1 MKQMIRRVPVLGV
14 VALVATLGA
23 AGFAIAQEGPPF
35 QADEI
40 DVNFSFSIEDD
51 GETLNWSFDPE
62 DDCTDGAN
70 LSEGCQT
77 SSIEP
82 NEEGEWNHGSY
93 LSFFA
98 DNSELDGPG
107 RGCLIAAAA
116 QSGAGM
122 PEDSDQAE
130 DSGSV
135 ASPCPAGLWSWLQ
148 DKGEDDTEAAGAE
161 DAGPPSFVG
170 ERGGRPADAG
180 PPAGVGGRP

>member
-1 MKQMIRRVPVLGV
+1 MKQMIRRVPVLAV

-40 DVNFSFSIEDD
+40 DVNFSYSIEDE
-51 GETLNWSFDPE
+51 GATLIWSFDPE
-62 DDCTDGAN
+62 DDCTQG
-70 LSEGCQT
+70 LTGGCT
-77 SSIEP
+77 SSPITA
-82 NEEGEWNHGSY
+82 NEEGEYNHGSY
-93 LSFFA
+93 VSFFGE
-98 DNSELDGPG
+98 NSELDGPG
-107 RGCLIAAAA
+107 RGCLIAAVA

-122 PEDSDQAE
+122 PEDSDQAA

-135 ASPCPAGLWSWLQ
+135 ESPCPAGLWSWLQ
-148 DKGEDDTEAAGAE
+148 EKGEDDPEAAGAE

>member
-1 MKQMIRRVPVLGV
+1 VKQMMRRVPVLTV

-23 AGFAIAQEGPPF
+23 AGFATAQEGPPF

-40 DVNFSFSIEDD
+40 DVNFSYSIDGD
-51 GETLNWSFDPE
+51 GETLNWSFDP
-62 DDCTDGAN
+62 DDNCTDGAA

-77 SSIEP
+77 STIEP
-82 NEEGEWNHGSY
+82 NEEGEFNHGSY
-93 LSFFA
+93 VSFFA
-98 DNSELDGPG
+98 ENSELDVPG
-107 RGCLIAAAA
+107 RGCLIAAVA

-135 ASPCPAGLWSWLQ
+135 ESPCPAGLWSWLQ
-148 DKGEDDTEAAGAE
+148 DKGEDDPQAAGAE